1 MSKINR
7 FANAGRAMITKFYG
21 EAMEATKAVEGD
33 MKEKMFLA
41 QMERLIGDISKP
53 NKKKNAETLLFFTSM
68 KNLIMDQAKI
78 VYHNPACFDLP
89 EVNEMGP
96 SFTLGGASEN
106 GAYSEAEPLGALDA
120 EEDAVS
126 ATEEDVDHGA
136 ASDAEENAV
145 SDTEEAA
152 DHGAASDAEEAAVFD
167 TEEAADHGAA
177 SDAEEAVVSDAEE
190 DAVSATEEA
199 ADHGAFSEAEPVEEE
214 PPAQESDSEFFSDA
228 EHGEASPKR
237 LKPTIE

>member
-136 ASDAEENAV
+136 SSDAEENAV
-145 SDTEEAA
+145 S
-152 DHGAASDAEEAAVFD
+152 D

>member
-106 GAYSEAEPLGALDA
+106 GAYSEAEPAGALDA

-126 ATEEDVDHGA
+126 ATEED
-136 ASDAEENAV
+136 
-145 SDTEEAA
+145 A
-152 DHGAASDAEEAAVFD
+152 DHGAASDAEEAAVSEA
-167 TEEAADHGAA
+167 EEDADHGAASDAEEVADHGAA
-177 SDAEEAVVSDAEE
+177 SDAEEA
-190 DAVSATEEA
+190 AVSETEEA

-214 PPAQESDSEFFSDA
+214 PAAQESDSEFFSDA

-237 LKPTIE
+237 LKPTME